1 MLTGYSQFKEIIVTT
16 NETDSKIPGIPL
28 LHDMEDIEKY
38 LKNHRLDPVIRFS
51 TTNTEILTDE
61 LFNQGFDFIITTS
74 LKKYFEQGNRKTFV
88 KFYHHEGKINFIW
101 STPKKF
107 IVKDDITTSIPLKS
121 WMLSMIK
128 YKKAKK

>member
-16 NETDSKIPGIPL
+16 NESDSKITGIPL
-28 LHDMEDIEKY
+28 LHDMKDIEKY
-38 LKNHRLDPVIRFS
+38 IKNHRLDPIIRFS

-74 LKKYFEQGNRKTFV
+74 LKEYFKQGNHKTFV
-88 KFYHHEGKINFIW
+88 KFYHHENKINFIW

-107 IVKDDITTSIPLKS
+107 IVKDDITTSIPLKT

-128 YKKAKK
+128 YKKVKK